1 MSMVQVGTDSGTEAN
16 YFLDPSIDIRS
27 KFDHWEGNITSGAD
41 EIPSGHLLMDGPK
54 VIIAK
59 WRGDFTYFTGI
70 AGSIAVLI
78 GVGEFLYK
86 RHTIIPIL
94 SRFINKRLKKE

>member
-1 MSMVQVGTDSGTEAN
+1 MSMVPVGTIAIPKPIIS
-16 YFLDPSIDIRS
+16 LDPSIDIRS
-27 KFDHWEGNITSGAD
+27 KFDYWEGNIASDAD
-41 EIPSGHLLMDGPK
+41 ETSSGHLLMDGPK

-59 WRGDFTYFTGI
+59 WRGDFTYVTGI

-78 GVGEFLYK
+78 GVGELLYK

-94 SRFINKRLKKE
+94 SRFINRRLKKE

>member
-1 MSMVQVGTDSGTEAN
+1 MVRVGTDSCTEAN

-27 KFDHWEGNITSGAD
+27 KFDRWKGNIASGAD
-41 EIPSGHLLMDGPK
+41 ETPSGHLLMDGPK

-59 WRGDFTYFTGI
+59 WRRDFTYFTGI

-78 GVGEFLYK
+78 GVGEVLYK
-86 RHTIIPIL
+86 KTYHYSDFEQIH
-94 SRFINKRLKKE
+94 K